1 MEALENFLYE
11 MYLNL
16 MEAGHSMT
24 DIDNIDIVFYLKM
37 LNHKQEKENKKQ
49 QSAAI
54 CSNFGQDC
62 TAGLG

>member
-1 MEALENFLYE
+1 

-37 LNHKQEKENKKQ
+37 LNHKQEKENKKKLQ
-49 QSAAI
+49 NMDSA
-54 CSNFGQDC
+54 GV
-62 TAGLG
+62 

>member
-37 LNHKQEKENKKQ
+37 LNHKQEKENKKKLQ
-49 QSAAI
+49 NMDSA
-54 CSNFGQDC
+54 GV
-62 TAGLG
+62 